1 MSALDRRIARLGADR
16 QTLLD
21 LFAGHDQSDYAGLGE
36 LQTRLAELEVEIE
49 QLEERWLEVAEQLG
63 V

>member
-1 MSALDRRIARLGADR
+1 M
-16 QTLLD
+16 LD

-36 LQTRLAELEVEIE
+36 LQAKLAELEVEIE